1 MRETYCRETPK
12 RTIPAGRVRAGERK
26 DYELCKW
33 LLCDWN
39 GYSAVLG
46 STAGGHDGFNEGSIH
61 QGSMQKNKYHPSLAV
76 VASLFTAGRVF
87 LSSET
92 IAQSDFFVACMMMA
106 VLITSGL
113 IYLFFIIPVCAH
125 EAEKCREAIKDICEA
140 KEQTGD
146 TVKEG

>member
-1 MRETYCRETPK
+1 MNFVNGCFV
-12 RTIPAGRVRAGERK
+12 IGMAI
-26 DYELCKW
+26 
-33 LLCDWN
+33 LLFL
-39 GYSAVLG
+39 AVLPEVM
-46 STAGGHDGFNEGSIH
+46 TVLTKEAYIKEVCK
-61 QGSMQKNKYHPSLAV
+61 KNKYHPSLAV

-92 IAQSDFFVACMMMA
+92 IAQSDFFMACMMMA

-146 TVKEG
+146 TVNEG

>member
-1 MRETYCRETPK
+1 MNFVNGCFV
-12 RTIPAGRVRAGERK
+12 IGMAI
-26 DYELCKW
+26 
-33 LLCDWN
+33 LLFL
-39 GYSAVLG
+39 AVLPEVM
-46 STAGGHDGFNEGSIH
+46 TVLTKEAYIKEVCK
-61 QGSMQKNKYHPSLAV
+61 KNKYHPSLAV

-92 IAQSDFFVACMMMA
+92 IAQSDFFMACMMMA

-113 IYLFFIIPVCAH
+113 IYLFFIIPVCAQ

>member
-1 MRETYCRETPK
+1 MNFVNGCFV
-12 RTIPAGRVRAGERK
+12 IGMAI
-26 DYELCKW
+26 
-33 LLCDWN
+33 LLFL
-39 GYSAVLG
+39 AVLPEVM
-46 STAGGHDGFNEGSIH
+46 TVLTKEAYIKEVCK
-61 QGSMQKNKYHPSLAV
+61 KNKYHPSLAV

>member
-1 MRETYCRETPK
+1 MNFVNGCFV
-12 RTIPAGRVRAGERK
+12 IGMAI
-26 DYELCKW
+26 
-33 LLCDWN
+33 LLFL
-39 GYSAVLG
+39 AVLPEVM
-46 STAGGHDGFNEGSIH
+46 TVLTKEAYIKEVCK
-61 QGSMQKNKYHPSLAV
+61 KNKYHPSLAV

-92 IAQSDFFVACMMMA
+92 IAQSDFFMACMMMA

-125 EAEKCREAIKDICEA
+125 EAEKCREAIKDICEE